1 MGYPLKRSFGLRP
14 AIIKHLHV
22 GWMSAGTPPMSAIG
36 TKRTKSAVGKMSAN
50 DPKRTFAAAEMG
62 GAATSMSQLGPSVAV
77 HSRQIVIAIHYG
89 YYVLARTSKDL
100 SSLLAVSQRSYVN
113 RAVAFYRHFIGI
125 PTDLDPPLA
134 P

>member
-1 MGYPLKRSFGLRP
+1 
-14 AIIKHLHV
+14 
-22 GWMSAGTPPMSAIG
+22 
-36 TKRTKSAVGKMSAN
+36 
-50 DPKRTFAAAEMG
+50 
-62 GAATSMSQLGPSVAV
+62 MSQLGPSVAV

-89 YYVLARTSKDL
+89 YDALARTSKDL
-100 SSLLAVSQRSYVN
+100 SSLLAVNQRSYVN